1 MVMAKQQLGKQT
13 SMAMDMHATTEEVL
27 EAVISVWPILQLP
40 AEDQWDKLV
49 RCESALTVLWLAM
62 NTEVKESPL
71 SEATT

>member
-13 SMAMDMHATTEEVL
+13 SMAMDMHATTEDVL
-27 EAVISVWPILQLP
+27 EAVISVWPILKLHD
-40 AEDQWDKLV
+40 EDQWDKLV
-49 RCESALTVLWLAM
+49 SCESALTVLWLAM